1 MDSNAIPK
9 PEPGPGQPWNMS
21 LRNSI
26 MNDKE
31 LDLTEVVPR
40 PLLIDP
46 WCREG
51 DLGFIFAA
59 RGLGK
64 TWLGMH
70 LAHCLASF
78 KDFGPWKVSQTSSK
92 ILYMDGEMALADIKY
107 RNHVLGGGDNLWY
120 LNHEVLYERSGR
132 IIDLSDKELQ
142 DAVLEFCKQYPFNV
156 LILDNLSCLVSKI
169 DENSPIDWEKILPWL
184 LNLRRN
190 HITVIFIHHAGR
202 SDQYMRGHS
211 KREDPAAWIIHLKHP
226 HNDPDYE
233 VHGAHF
239 ISSFEKYRNAPER
252 PIDLEWNFSPINNG
266 QDILVR
272 FEQCNPLDI
281 FIEIVAQGVHQC
293 KDIAEEMGLSHVA
306 VSRLAHKADAKSL
319 IEIKKGKYYVKS
331 SGPKSY
337 NPSDDANDD

>member
-1 MDSNAIPK
+1 MAA
-9 PEPGPGQPWNMS
+9 
-21 LRNSI
+21 
-26 MNDKE
+26 KE
-31 LDLTEVVPR
+31 LDLTEVIPR

-46 WCREG
+46 WCRAG

-64 TWLGMH
+64 TWLGIH
-70 LAHCLASF
+70 LAHCLASH
-78 KDFGPWKVSQTSSK
+78 KDFGPWKVSSLSSR

-107 RNHVLGGGDNLWY
+107 RNHVLGGGCDNLWY
-120 LNHEVLYERSGR
+120 LNHEVLYERTGR
-132 IIDLSDKELQ
+132 IINLSDKELQ
-142 DAVLEFCKQYPFNV
+142 VAVLEFCKEHDFNV
-156 LILDNLSCLVSKI
+156 LILDNLSCLVSNV

-202 SDQYMRGHS
+202 ADQYMRGHS

-226 HNDPDYE
+226 RNDPNQE
-233 VHGAHF
+233 VQGAHF
-239 ISSFEKYRNAPER
+239 ISSFDKYRNAADR
-252 PIDLEWNFSPINNG
+252 PVDLEWNFSPINNA

-272 FEQCNPLDI
+272 FDECHPLDI
-281 FIEIVAQGVHQC
+281 FVEIVAQGVHQC

>member
-1 MDSNAIPK
+1 MTD
-9 PEPGPGQPWNMS
+9 E
-21 LRNSI
+21 
-26 MNDKE
+26 E
-31 LDLTEVVPR
+31 LDLTEVVAR

-78 KDFGPWKVSQTSSK
+78 KDFGPWKVSQIPSQ

-184 LNLRRN
+184 INLRRN
-190 HITVIFIHHAGR
+190 HITVIFIPRKWVA
-202 SDQYMRGHS
+202 
-211 KREDPAAWIIHLKHP
+211 
-226 HNDPDYE
+226 
-233 VHGAHF
+233 
-239 ISSFEKYRNAPER
+239 
-252 PIDLEWNFSPINNG
+252 LENIQRMKCSPG
-266 QDILVR
+266 
-272 FEQCNPLDI
+272 
-281 FIEIVAQGVHQC
+281 
-293 KDIAEEMGLSHVA
+293 
-306 VSRLAHKADAKSL
+306 
-319 IEIKKGKYYVKS
+319 
-331 SGPKSY
+331 
-337 NPSDDANDD
+337 

>member
-1 MDSNAIPK
+1 MTD
-9 PEPGPGQPWNMS
+9 E
-21 LRNSI
+21 
-26 MNDKE
+26 E

-46 WCREG
+46 WCSEG

-78 KDFGPWKVSQTSSK
+78 KDFGPWKVSQTPSK

-107 RNHVLGGGDNLWY
+107 RNHVLGGGRRRNLYY

-132 IIDLSDKELQ
+132 TINLSDKELQ
-142 DAVLEFCKQYPFNV
+142 QAIVEFCKQQAFNV
-156 LILDNLSCLVSKI
+156 LILDNLSCLISEV
-169 DENSPIDWEKILPWL
+169 DENSAVDWERILPWL
-184 LNLRRN
+184 LSLRRN
-190 HITVIFIHHAGR
+190 QITVIFIHHAGR
-202 SDQYMRGHS
+202 SDDYMRGHS

-226 HNDPDYE
+226 RNDPNQE
-233 VHGAHF
+233 VQGAHF
-239 ISSFEKYRNAPER
+239 ITSFDKYRNTADR
-252 PIDLEWNFSPINNG
+252 PVDLEWNFSPINNA

-272 FEQCNPLDI
+272 FDECHPLDI
-281 FIEIVAQGVHQC
+281 FVEIVAQGVHQC
-293 KDIAEEMGLSHVA
+293 KDIAEEMAISHVA
-306 VSRLAHKADAKSL
+306 VSRLARKAEAKGL
-319 IEIKKGKYYVKS
+319 IEIKKAKYYIKS

-337 NPSDDANDD
+337 NPSDD